1 MKEFFKK
8 KSVLTLLGAL
18 VTYGILFG
26 LINLNIINSY
36 YAGIINLA
44 LINII
49 LAVSLNLIVGFTGQL
64 CLGHAGFMS
73 IGAYVS
79 AVITQKA
86 GMPFFVSIIVG
97 AIIACLFAALIGYPT
112 LKLTGDYFAITTLA
126 FCEIIRIV
134 IMNID
139 SIGGARGFSGIP
151 KKTNFTIAFIF
162 AVITIVIIYN
172 IIHSSQGRAMLSI
185 RENEIAA
192 QSMGINAFKYKMMAF
207 IIGAF
212 FAGLAGGLY
221 SHYMGYIQPVSFD
234 FNKSIDYLTF
244 VVFGGMGS
252 LSGSII
258 ATIILTFLPE
268 LLRSMQDFRMI
279 LYPLALIIL
288 MIFRPQGL
296 LGDKELSLNIFKKS
310 FKSINKSIDKSNNG
324 KGA

>member
-1 MKEFFKK
+1 MKNRINKN
-8 KSVLTLLGAL
+8 SILAL
-18 VTYGILFG
+18 IGIVIIYVILFT
-26 LINLNIINSY
+26 LIKTKVINSY
-36 YAGIINLA
+36 YSGIINLA
-44 LINII
+44 LINIM

-73 IGAYVS
+73 IGAYLS
-79 AVITQKA
+79 AVLTQKA
-86 GMPFFVSIIVG
+86 DMPFFVSIIIA
-97 AIIACLFAALIGYPT
+97 AIVACIIAALIGYPT

-139 SIGGARGFSGIP
+139 LVGGARGFTGIP

-162 AVITIVIIYN
+162 AVVTIVIIYN
-172 IIHSSQGRAMLSI
+172 IIHSSQGRAMLSV

-192 QSMGINAFKYKMMAF
+192 ESMGINAFKYKMMAF
-207 IIGAF
+207 VIGAF

-221 SHYMGYIQPVSFD
+221 SHYMGYIQPTSFD

-268 LLRSMQDFRMI
+268 LLRSFQEFRMI

-296 LGDKELSLNIFKKS
+296 FGDKELSLKVFKLDKFKK
-310 FKSINKSIDKSNNG
+310 NNNVENS
-324 KGA
+324 KEV

>member
-1 MKEFFKK
+1 MKNKINK
-8 KSVLTLLGAL
+8 KSVLTIIGVIL
-18 VTYGILFG
+18 TYVIIYG
-26 LINLNIINSY
+26 LTKTKVINSY

-44 LINII
+44 LINIM

-73 IGAYVS
+73 IGAYLS
-79 AVITQKA
+79 AILTQKA
-86 GMPFFVSIIVG
+86 ELPFIVSIFIG
-97 AIIACLFAALIGYPT
+97 AIIACIIAALIGYPT
-112 LKLTGDYFAITTLA
+112 LRLTGDYFAITTLA

-139 SIGGARGFSGIP
+139 FIGGARGLTGIP

-162 AVITIVIIYN
+162 AVVTIVIIYN
-172 IIHSSQGRAMLSI
+172 IIHSSQGRAMLSV

-192 QSMGINAFKYKMMAF
+192 ESMGINAFKYKIMAF
-207 IIGAF
+207 VIGAF

-221 SHYMGYIQPVSFD
+221 SHYMGYIQPTTFD

-268 LLRSMQDFRMI
+268 LLRGFQNFRMV
-279 LYPLALIIL
+279 LYPLALIVL

-296 LGDKELSLNIFKKS
+296 LGDKEISLKVFKLDKLKKNSNIQ
-310 FKSINKSIDKSNNG
+310 NG
-324 KGA
+324 KEA

>member
-8 KSVLTLLGAL
+8 KSVLILLGSL
-18 VTYGILFG
+18 VIYTILMG
-26 LINLNIINSY
+26 LISTKIINSY

-86 GMPFFVSIIVG
+86 GLPFLVSLLIG
-97 AIIACLFAALIGYPT
+97 AIVACLFAALIGYPT

-139 SIGGARGFSGIP
+139 SVGGARGLTGIP
-151 KKTNFTIAFIF
+151 IKTNFTIAFLF
-162 AVITIVIIYN
+162 AVIVIIIIYN
-172 IIHSSQGRAMLSI
+172 IIHSSQGRAMLSV

-192 QSMGINAFKYKMMAF
+192 ESMGINAFKYKMMAF
-207 IIGAF
+207 IIAAF

-221 SHYMGYIQPVSFD
+221 AHYIGYIQPASFD

-268 LLRSMQDFRMI
+268 LLRGMQEYRMLI
-279 LYPLALIIL
+279 YPLALILL

-296 LGDKELSLNIFKKS
+296 LGDKEISLKIFGRFNKSSKKS
-310 FKSINKSIDKSNNG
+310 
-324 KGA
+324 

>member
-8 KSVLTLLGAL
+8 KSVLILLGSL
-18 VTYGILFG
+18 VVYAILMG
-26 LINLNIINSY
+26 LISTKTINSY
-36 YAGIINLA
+36 YAGIINLS

-86 GMPFFVSIIVG
+86 GLPFLVSILVG
-97 AIIACLFAALIGYPT
+97 AVVACLFAALIGYPT

-126 FCEIIRIV
+126 FGEIIRII

-139 SIGGARGFSGIP
+139 SVGGARGFTGIP
-151 KKTNFTIAFIF
+151 IKTNFTLAFLF
-162 AVITIVIIYN
+162 AVIVIIIIYN
-172 IIHSSQGRAMLSI
+172 VIHSSQGRAMLSV

-192 QSMGINAFKYKMMAF
+192 ESMGINAFKYKMMAF
-207 IIGAF
+207 IIAAF
-212 FAGLAGGLY
+212 FAGIAGGLY
-221 SHYMGYIQPVSFD
+221 AHYMGYIQPASFD

-258 ATIILTFLPE
+258 ATVFLTFLPE
-268 LLRSMQDFRMI
+268 LLRGLGDYRMLI
-279 LYPLALIIL
+279 YPLALIIL

-296 LGDKELSLNIFKKS
+296 FGDKEISLKIFKKLNKNTK
-310 FKSINKSIDKSNNG
+310 KS
-324 KGA
+324 

>member
-1 MKEFFKK
+1 MKNKINK
-8 KSVLTLLGAL
+8 KSVLTIIGVIL
-18 VTYGILFG
+18 TYVIIYG
-26 LINLNIINSY
+26 LTKTKDINSY

-44 LINII
+44 LINIM

-73 IGAYVS
+73 IGAYLS
-79 AVITQKA
+79 AILTQKA
-86 GMPFFVSIIVG
+86 ELPFMVSIFIG
-97 AIIACLFAALIGYPT
+97 AIIACIIAALIGYPT
-112 LKLTGDYFAITTLA
+112 LRLTGDYFAITTLA

-139 SIGGARGFSGIP
+139 FIGGARGLTGIP

-172 IIHSSQGRAMLSI
+172 IIHSSQGRAMLSV

-192 QSMGINAFKYKMMAF
+192 ESMGINAFKYKIMAF
-207 IIGAF
+207 VIGAF

-221 SHYMGYIQPVSFD
+221 AHYMGYIQPTAFD

-252 LSGSII
+252 LSGSVI

-268 LLRSMQDFRMI
+268 LLRGFQNFRMI

-296 LGDKELSLNIFKKS
+296 LGDKEITFKIFKL
-310 FKSINKSIDKSNNG
+310 DKLKKNSDIENG
-324 KGA
+324 KEA

>member
-1 MKEFFKK
+1 MFR
-8 KSVLTLLGAL
+8 
-18 VTYGILFG
+18 
-26 LINLNIINSY
+26 
-36 YAGIINLA
+36 
-44 LINII
+44 
-49 LAVSLNLIVGFTGQL
+49 
-64 CLGHAGFMS
+64 HAGFMS
-73 IGAYVS
+73 IGAYLS
-79 AVITQKA
+79 AILTQKA
-86 GMPFFVSIIVG
+86 ELPFMVSIFIG
-97 AIIACLFAALIGYPT
+97 AIIACIIAALIGYPT
-112 LKLTGDYFAITTLA
+112 LRLTGDYFAITTLA

-139 SIGGARGFSGIP
+139 FIGGARGLTGIP

-172 IIHSSQGRAMLSI
+172 IIHSSQGRAMLSV

-192 QSMGINAFKYKMMAF
+192 ESMGINAFKYKIMAF
-207 IIGAF
+207 VIGAF

-221 SHYMGYIQPVSFD
+221 AHYMGYIQPTAFD

-252 LSGSII
+252 LSGSVI

-268 LLRSMQDFRMI
+268 LLRGFQNFRMI

-296 LGDKELSLNIFKKS
+296 LGDKEITFKIFKL
-310 FKSINKSIDKSNNG
+310 DKLKKNSDIENG
-324 KGA
+324 KEA

>member
-1 MKEFFKK
+1 MKNFFDK
-8 KSVLTLLGAL
+8 KSIYFIIGTLI
-18 VTYGILFG
+18 TYGVLFA
-26 LINLNIINSY
+26 LISAGIINSY
-36 YAGIINLA
+36 YTGIITLA
-44 LINII
+44 LINIV

-79 AVITQKA
+79 AIITQKA
-86 GMPFFVSIIVG
+86 GLPFIVSIFIA
-97 AIIACLFAALIGYPT
+97 AIIACIFAALIGYPT

-126 FCEIIRIV
+126 FCEIIRII

-139 SIGGARGFSGIP
+139 AVGGARGLTGIP
-151 KKTNFTIAFIF
+151 KKTTFTLAFAFMI
-162 AVITIVIIYN
+162 VTIVVIYN
-172 IIHSSQGRAMLSI
+172 IIHSSQGRAMLSV

-207 IIGAF
+207 VIGAF

-258 ATIILTFLPE
+258 ATIVLTFLPE
-268 LLRSMQDFRMI
+268 LLRSMHDFRMI
-279 LYPLALIIL
+279 IYPLALIIL

-296 LGDKELSLNIFKKS
+296 LGDKEISLKIFENLLPNKKS
-310 FKSINKSIDKSNNG
+310 KTGRED
-324 KGA
+324 

>member
-1 MKEFFKK
+1 MKNKINK
-8 KSVLTLLGAL
+8 KSVLTIIGVIL
-18 VTYGILFG
+18 TYVIIYG
-26 LINLNIINSY
+26 LTKTKVINSY

-44 LINII
+44 LINIM

-73 IGAYVS
+73 IGAYLS
-79 AVITQKA
+79 AILTQKA
-86 GMPFFVSIIVG
+86 ELPFMVSIFIG
-97 AIIACLFAALIGYPT
+97 AIIACIIAALIGYPT
-112 LKLTGDYFAITTLA
+112 LRLTGDYFAITTLA

-139 SIGGARGFSGIP
+139 FIGGARGLTGIP

-172 IIHSSQGRAMLSI
+172 IIHSSQGRAMLSV

-192 QSMGINAFKYKMMAF
+192 ESMGINAFKYKIMAF
-207 IIGAF
+207 VIGAF

-221 SHYMGYIQPVSFD
+221 AHYMGYIQPTAFD

-252 LSGSII
+252 LSGSVI

-268 LLRSMQDFRMI
+268 LLRGFQNFRMI
-279 LYPLALIIL
+279 LYPLALIML

-296 LGDKELSLNIFKKS
+296 LGDKEITFKIFKL
-310 FKSINKSIDKSNNG
+310 DKLKKNSDIENG
-324 KGA
+324 KEA

>member
-1 MKEFFKK
+1 MIKSFNKK
-8 KSVLTLLGAL
+8 TLCTILGIL
-18 VTYGILFG
+18 ITYVILFG
-26 LINLNIINSY
+26 LMSAKVINSY
-36 YAGIINLA
+36 YTGIITLA

-64 CLGHAGFMS
+64 SLGHAGFMS

-79 AVITQKA
+79 AIITQKA
-86 GMPFFVSIIVG
+86 DMPFIVSILIG
-97 AIIACLFAALIGYPT
+97 AIIACIFAALIGYPT

-126 FCEIIRIV
+126 FGEIIRII

-139 SIGGARGFSGIP
+139 AVGGARGLTGIRKETTFS
-151 KKTNFTIAFIF
+151 IAFLVM
-162 AVITIVIIYN
+162 VITIIIIYN
-172 IIHSSQGRAMLSI
+172 IIHSSQGRAMLSV

-258 ATIILTFLPE
+258 ATVILTFLPE

-279 LYPLALIIL
+279 VYPLALIIL

-296 LGDKELSLNIFKKS
+296 LGNKEVSLKIFSNLLSNKKS
-310 FKSINKSIDKSNNG
+310 KNREE
-324 KGA
+324 A

>member
-1 MKEFFKK
+1 MKNKINK
-8 KSVLTLLGAL
+8 KSVLTIVGVIL
-18 VTYGILFG
+18 TYVIIYG
-26 LINLNIINSY
+26 LTKTKVINSY

-44 LINII
+44 LINIM

-73 IGAYVS
+73 IGAYLS
-79 AVITQKA
+79 AILTQKA
-86 GMPFFVSIIVG
+86 ELPFMASIFIG
-97 AIIACLFAALIGYPT
+97 AIIACIIAALIGYPT
-112 LKLTGDYFAITTLA
+112 LRLTGDYFAITTLA

-139 SIGGARGFSGIP
+139 FIGGARGLTGIP

-172 IIHSSQGRAMLSI
+172 IIHSSQGRAMLSV

-192 QSMGINAFKYKMMAF
+192 ESMGINAFKYKIMAF
-207 IIGAF
+207 VIGAF

-221 SHYMGYIQPVSFD
+221 AHYMGYIQPTAFD

-252 LSGSII
+252 LSGSVI

-268 LLRSMQDFRMI
+268 LLRGFQNFRMI

-296 LGDKELSLNIFKKS
+296 LGDKEITFKIFKL
-310 FKSINKSIDKSNNG
+310 DKLKKNSDIENG
-324 KGA
+324 KEA

>member
-1 MKEFFKK
+1 MKNKINK
-8 KSVLTLLGAL
+8 KSVLTIIGVILAY
-18 VTYGILFG
+18 VIIYGLTKTKV
-26 LINLNIINSY
+26 INSY

-44 LINII
+44 LINIM

-73 IGAYVS
+73 IGAYLS
-79 AVITQKA
+79 AILTQKA
-86 GMPFFVSIIVG
+86 ELPFIVSIFIG
-97 AIIACLFAALIGYPT
+97 AIIACIIAALIGYPT
-112 LKLTGDYFAITTLA
+112 LRLTGDYFAITTLA

-139 SIGGARGFSGIP
+139 FIGGARGLTGIP

-162 AVITIVIIYN
+162 AVVTIVIIYN
-172 IIHSSQGRAMLSI
+172 IIHSSQGRAMLSV

-192 QSMGINAFKYKMMAF
+192 ESMGINAFKYKIMAF
-207 IIGAF
+207 VIGAF

-221 SHYMGYIQPVSFD
+221 SHYMGYIQPTTFD

-268 LLRSMQDFRMI
+268 LLRGFQNFRMI
-279 LYPLALIIL
+279 LYPLALIVL

-296 LGDKELSLNIFKKS
+296 LGDKELSLKVFKLDKLKKNSNIQ
-310 FKSINKSIDKSNNG
+310 NG
-324 KGA
+324 KEA

>member
-1 MKEFFKK
+1 MKEFLKK
-8 KSVLTLLGAL
+8 KSVLILLGSL
-18 VTYGILFG
+18 VVYAILMV
-26 LINLNIINSY
+26 LISTKVINSY

-73 IGAYVS
+73 IGAYIS

-86 GMPFFVSIIVG
+86 GLPFLISILIG
-97 AIIACLFAALIGYPT
+97 AIVACLFAALIGYPT

-126 FCEIIRIV
+126 FGEIIRII

-139 SIGGARGFSGIP
+139 SVGGARGFTGIP
-151 KKTNFTIAFIF
+151 KKTTFTLAFLIA
-162 AVITIVIIYN
+162 VIVIIIIYN
-172 IIHSSQGRAMLSI
+172 VIHSSQGRAMLSV

-192 QSMGINAFKYKMMAF
+192 ESMGINAFKYKMMAF
-207 IIGAF
+207 IIAAF
-212 FAGLAGGLY
+212 FAGIAGGLY
-221 SHYMGYIQPVSFD
+221 AHYMGYIQPASFD

-252 LSGSII
+252 ISGSII
-258 ATIILTFLPE
+258 ATIFLTFLPE
-268 LLRSMQDFRMI
+268 LLRGLGNYRMLI
-279 LYPLALIIL
+279 YPLALIIL

-296 LGDKELSLNIFKKS
+296 FGDKEISLKIFKRS
-310 FKSINKSIDKSNNG
+310 NKNIK
-324 KGA
+324 KL

>member
-1 MKEFFKK
+1 MKSFLNN
-8 KSVLTLLGAL
+8 KSFYVILAALITFGFLFLLIDAR
-18 VTYGILFG
+18 V
-26 LINLNIINSY
+26 INSY
-36 YAGIINLA
+36 YAGIIILT

-64 CLGHAGFMS
+64 SLGHAGFMS
-73 IGAYVS
+73 VGAYVS
-79 AVITQKA
+79 AIITQKA
-86 GMPFFVSIIVG
+86 GMPFMISIIVG
-97 AIIACLFAALIGYPT
+97 AIIACIFAALIGYPT

-126 FCEIIRIV
+126 FGEIIRIV

-139 SIGGARGFSGIP
+139 VVGGARGFTGIP
-151 KKTNFTIAFIF
+151 KKTTFTLAFLVMVIAI
-162 AVITIVIIYN
+162 IIIYN
-172 IIHSSQGRAMLSI
+172 IIHSSQGRAMLSV

-252 LSGSII
+252 LSGSVI

-268 LLRSMQDFRMI
+268 LLRGLGDYRMI
-279 LYPLALIIL
+279 IYPLALIIL

-296 LGDKELSLNIFKKS
+296 LGNKELSLRVFNNLIPGKKS
-310 FKSINKSIDKSNNG
+310 EDREE
-324 KGA
+324 A

>member
-1 MKEFFKK
+1 MKNKINK
-8 KSVLTLLGAL
+8 KSVLTIIGVIL
-18 VTYGILFG
+18 TYVIIYG
-26 LINLNIINSY
+26 LTKTKVINSY

-44 LINII
+44 LINIM

-73 IGAYVS
+73 IGAYLS
-79 AVITQKA
+79 AILTQKA
-86 GMPFFVSIIVG
+86 EIPFIVSIFIG
-97 AIIACLFAALIGYPT
+97 AIIACIIAALIGYPT
-112 LKLTGDYFAITTLA
+112 LRLTGDYFAITTLA

-139 SIGGARGFSGIP
+139 FIGGARGLTGIP

-172 IIHSSQGRAMLSI
+172 IIHSSQGRAMLSV

-192 QSMGINAFKYKMMAF
+192 ESMGINAFKYKIMAF
-207 IIGAF
+207 VIGAF

-221 SHYMGYIQPVSFD
+221 AHYMGYIQPTAFD

-252 LSGSII
+252 LSGSVI

-268 LLRSMQDFRMI
+268 LLRGFQNFRMI

-296 LGDKELSLNIFKKS
+296 LGDKEITFKIFKL
-310 FKSINKSIDKSNNG
+310 DKLKKNSDIENG
-324 KGA
+324 KEA

>member
-1 MKEFFKK
+1 MKNKINK
-8 KSVLTLLGAL
+8 KSVLTIIGVIL
-18 VTYGILFG
+18 TYVIIYG
-26 LINLNIINSY
+26 LTKTKVINSY

-44 LINII
+44 LINIM

-73 IGAYVS
+73 IGAYLS
-79 AVITQKA
+79 AILTQKA
-86 GMPFFVSIIVG
+86 ELPFMVSIFIG
-97 AIIACLFAALIGYPT
+97 AIIACIIAALIGYPT
-112 LKLTGDYFAITTLA
+112 LRLTGDYFAITTLA

-134 IMNID
+134 ITNID
-139 SIGGARGFSGIP
+139 FIGGARGLTGIP

-172 IIHSSQGRAMLSI
+172 IIHSSQGRAMLSV

-192 QSMGINAFKYKMMAF
+192 ESMGINAFKYKIMAF
-207 IIGAF
+207 VIGAF

-221 SHYMGYIQPVSFD
+221 AHYMGYIQPTAFD

-252 LSGSII
+252 LSGSVI

-268 LLRSMQDFRMI
+268 LLRGFQNFRMI

-296 LGDKELSLNIFKKS
+296 LGDKEITFKIFKL
-310 FKSINKSIDKSNNG
+310 DKLKKNSDIENG
-324 KGA
+324 KEA

>member
-1 MKEFFKK
+1 MKNKINK
-8 KSVLTLLGAL
+8 KSVLTIIGVIL
-18 VTYGILFG
+18 TYVIIYG
-26 LINLNIINSY
+26 LTKTKVINSY

-44 LINII
+44 LINIM

-73 IGAYVS
+73 IGDYLS
-79 AVITQKA
+79 AILTQKA
-86 GMPFFVSIIVG
+86 ELPFMVSIFIG
-97 AIIACLFAALIGYPT
+97 AIIACIIAALIGYPT
-112 LKLTGDYFAITTLA
+112 LRLTGDYFAITTLA

-139 SIGGARGFSGIP
+139 FIGGARGLTGIP

-172 IIHSSQGRAMLSI
+172 IIHSSQGRAMLSV

-192 QSMGINAFKYKMMAF
+192 ESMGINAFKYKIMAF
-207 IIGAF
+207 VIGAF

-221 SHYMGYIQPVSFD
+221 AHYMGYIQPTAFD

-252 LSGSII
+252 LSGSVI

-268 LLRSMQDFRMI
+268 LLRGFQNFRMI

-296 LGDKELSLNIFKKS
+296 LGDKEITFKIFKL
-310 FKSINKSIDKSNNG
+310 DKLKKNSDIENG
-324 KGA
+324 KEA

>member
-1 MKEFFKK
+1 MKEFLKK
-8 KSVLTLLGAL
+8 KSILTLLGAL
-18 VTYGILFG
+18 FTYGVLFG

-36 YAGIINLA
+36 YTGIINLA

-151 KKTNFTIAFIF
+151 KKTNFTIAFLF

-296 LGDKELSLNIFKKS
+296 LGDKELSLSIFKKS

>member
-1 MKEFFKK
+1 MKNFINKK
-8 KSVLTLLGAL
+8 MLFTVVGILI
-18 VTYGILFG
+18 TYAILFG
-26 LINLNIINSY
+26 LMSAKVINSY
-36 YAGIINLA
+36 YMGIITLA

-64 CLGHAGFMS
+64 SLGHAGFMS

-79 AVITQKA
+79 ALVTQKA
-86 GMPFFVSIIVG
+86 GMPFFVSIIIG
-97 AIIACLFAALIGYPT
+97 AIIACIFAALIGYPT

-126 FCEIIRIV
+126 FGEIIRII

-139 SIGGARGFSGIP
+139 AVGGARGLTGIP
-151 KKTNFTIAFIF
+151 KKTTFTLAFVVV
-162 AVITIVIIYN
+162 VITIMVIYN
-172 IIHSSQGRAMLSI
+172 IIHSSQGRAMLSV

-279 LYPLALIIL
+279 VYPLALIIL

-296 LGDKELSLNIFKKS
+296 LGNKEVSLKIFDNLLSNKKS
-310 FKSINKSIDKSNNG
+310 KNREE
-324 KGA
+324 A

>member
-1 MKEFFKK
+1 MKNKINK
-8 KSVLTLLGAL
+8 KSVLTIIGVIL
-18 VTYGILFG
+18 TYVIIYG
-26 LINLNIINSY
+26 LTKTKVINSY

-44 LINII
+44 LINIM

-73 IGAYVS
+73 IGAYLS
-79 AVITQKA
+79 AILTQKA
-86 GMPFFVSIIVG
+86 ELPFMVSIFIG
-97 AIIACLFAALIGYPT
+97 AIIAALIGYPT
-112 LKLTGDYFAITTLA
+112 LRLTGDYFAITTLA

-139 SIGGARGFSGIP
+139 FIGGARGLTGIP

-172 IIHSSQGRAMLSI
+172 IIHSSQGRAMLSV

-192 QSMGINAFKYKMMAF
+192 ESMGINAFKYKIMAF
-207 IIGAF
+207 VIGAF

-221 SHYMGYIQPVSFD
+221 AHYMGYIQPTAFD

-252 LSGSII
+252 LSGSVI

-268 LLRSMQDFRMI
+268 LLRGFQNFRMI

-296 LGDKELSLNIFKKS
+296 LGDKEITFKIFKL
-310 FKSINKSIDKSNNG
+310 DKLKKNSDIENG
-324 KGA
+324 KEA

>member
-1 MKEFFKK
+1 MKKFFSKK
-8 KSVLTLLGAL
+8 IVCFTLLIL
-18 VTYGILFG
+18 ITYLILIG
-26 LINLNIINSY
+26 LMSINVINSY
-36 YAGIINLA
+36 YKGIITLA

-79 AVITQKA
+79 AVLTQKA
-86 GMPFFVSIIVG
+86 GMPFIVSIFIA
-97 AIIACLFAALIGYPT
+97 AIIACVFAALIGYPT

-126 FCEIIRIV
+126 FCEIIRII

-139 SIGGARGFSGIP
+139 LVGGARGFTGIP
-151 KKTNFTIAFIF
+151 RETNFTLAFLF
-162 AVITIVIIYN
+162 MVVTVIVIYN
-172 IIHSSQGRAMLSI
+172 IIHSSQGRAMLSV

-192 QSMGINAFKYKMMAF
+192 ESMGINAFKYKMIAF
-207 IIGAF
+207 IIAAF

-221 SHYMGYIQPVSFD
+221 AHYMGYIQPASFD

-258 ATIILTFLPE
+258 ATIVLTFLPE
-268 LLRSMQDFRMI
+268 LLRGLGEFRMLI
-279 LYPLALIIL
+279 YPLALIIL

-296 LGDKELSLNIFKKS
+296 LGDKEVSLNVFKKLLPDKTS
-310 FKSINKSIDKSNNG
+310 TKSKNG
-324 KGA
+324 EEA

>member
-1 MKEFFKK
+1 MNKFFSKK
-8 KSVLTLLGAL
+8 IVCFTLLIL
-18 VTYGILFG
+18 ITYLILMG
-26 LINLNIINSY
+26 LMSVNVINSY
-36 YAGIINLA
+36 YKGIITLA

-86 GMPFFVSIIVG
+86 GLPFIVSIFIA
-97 AIIACLFAALIGYPT
+97 AIIACIFAALIGYPT

-139 SIGGARGFSGIP
+139 AVGGARGFTGIP
-151 KKTNFTIAFIF
+151 KETNFTLAFLF
-162 AVITIVIIYN
+162 MVITVIVIYN
-172 IIHSSQGRAMLSI
+172 IIHSSQGRAMLSV

-192 QSMGINAFKYKMMAF
+192 ESMGINAFKYKMMAF

-221 SHYMGYIQPVSFD
+221 AHYMGYIQPVSFD

-258 ATIILTFLPE
+258 ATIVLTFLPE
-268 LLRSMQDFRMI
+268 LLRGLGEFRMLI
-279 LYPLALIIL
+279 YPLALIIL

-296 LGDKELSLNIFKKS
+296 LGDKEVSLKIFKKFLPDKTS
-310 FKSINKSIDKSNNG
+310 TKSKNG
-324 KGA
+324 EEA

>member
-1 MKEFFKK
+1 MKKFFSKK
-8 KSVLTLLGAL
+8 IVCFTSLILI
-18 VTYGILFG
+18 TYLILMG
-26 LINLNIINSY
+26 LMSINVINSY
-36 YAGIINLA
+36 YKGIITLA
-44 LINII
+44 LINIM

-79 AVITQKA
+79 AVLTQKA
-86 GMPFFVSIIVG
+86 GIPFIVSIFIA
-97 AIIACLFAALIGYPT
+97 AIIACVFAALIGYPT

-126 FCEIIRIV
+126 FCEIIRII

-139 SIGGARGFSGIP
+139 LVGGARGFTGIP
-151 KKTNFTIAFIF
+151 RETNFTLAFLF
-162 AVITIVIIYN
+162 MVITVIVIYN
-172 IIHSSQGRAMLSI
+172 IIHSSQGRAMLSV

-192 QSMGINAFKYKMMAF
+192 ESMGINAFKYKMIAF
-207 IIGAF
+207 IIAAF

-221 SHYMGYIQPVSFD
+221 AHYMGYIQPASFD

-258 ATIILTFLPE
+258 ATIVLTFLPE
-268 LLRSMQDFRMI
+268 LLRGLGEFRMLI
-279 LYPLALIIL
+279 YPLALILL

-296 LGDKELSLNIFKKS
+296 LGDKEVSLNVFKKLLPDKTS
-310 FKSINKSIDKSNNG
+310 AKSKNG
-324 KGA
+324 EEA

>member
-1 MKEFFKK
+1 MKNKINK
-8 KSVLTLLGAL
+8 KSVLTIIGVIL
-18 VTYGILFG
+18 TYVIIYG
-26 LINLNIINSY
+26 LTKTKVINSY

-44 LINII
+44 LINIM

-73 IGAYVS
+73 IGAYLS
-79 AVITQKA
+79 AILTQKA
-86 GMPFFVSIIVG
+86 ELPFMVSIFIG
-97 AIIACLFAALIGYPT
+97 AIIACIIAALIGYPT
-112 LKLTGDYFAITTLA
+112 LRLTGDYFAITTLA

-139 SIGGARGFSGIP
+139 FIGGARGLTGIP

-172 IIHSSQGRAMLSI
+172 IIHSSQGRAMLSV

-192 QSMGINAFKYKMMAF
+192 ESMGINAFKYKIMAF
-207 IIGAF
+207 VIGAF

-221 SHYMGYIQPVSFD
+221 AHYMGYIQPTAFD

-252 LSGSII
+252 LSGSVI

-268 LLRSMQDFRMI
+268 LLRGFQNFRMI

-296 LGDKELSLNIFKKS
+296 LGDKEITFKIFKL
-310 FKSINKSIDKSNNG
+310 DKLKKNSDIENG
-324 KGA
+324 KEA

>member
-1 MKEFFKK
+1 MKNKINK
-8 KSVLTLLGAL
+8 KSVLTIIGVIL
-18 VTYGILFG
+18 TYVIIYG
-26 LINLNIINSY
+26 LTKTKVINSY

-44 LINII
+44 LINIM

-73 IGAYVS
+73 IGAYLS
-79 AVITQKA
+79 AILTQKA
-86 GMPFFVSIIVG
+86 EIPFMVSIFIG
-97 AIIACLFAALIGYPT
+97 AIIACIIAALIGYPT
-112 LKLTGDYFAITTLA
+112 LRLTGDYFAITTLA

-139 SIGGARGFSGIP
+139 FIGGARGLTGIP

-172 IIHSSQGRAMLSI
+172 IIHSSQGRAMLSV

-192 QSMGINAFKYKMMAF
+192 ESMGINAFKYKIMAF
-207 IIGAF
+207 VIGAF

-221 SHYMGYIQPVSFD
+221 AHYMGYIQPTAFD

-252 LSGSII
+252 LSGSVI

-268 LLRSMQDFRMI
+268 LLRGFQNFRMI

-296 LGDKELSLNIFKKS
+296 LGDKEITFKIFKL
-310 FKSINKSIDKSNNG
+310 DKLKKNSDIENG
-324 KGA
+324 KEA